1 MEKLIAESNSDIDFV
16 LLWVDGGDPV
26 WRAKKAKFLPG
37 GDPDDTA
44 NGEQRYRDWDLLR
57 YWFRGVETFAPW
69 VRKVFFVTD
78 DQWPDW
84 LDKSAPKLVCTSHR
98 DFIPADCLPTF
109 NSNAIELNLHRI
121 DGLAEHF
128 VYFND
133 DTFLGRPVKPSDF
146 FRNGT
151 PVDTA
156 QMFPHI
162 GQVNRPAD
170 HYILNENA
178 VITRHFGGRRFML
191 QHPSKWFLPWKSG
204 LRASFWHAMFAWLGP
219 CPGFVDP
226 HLPYIL
232 QKTTLREVWEAEP
245 DLLRT
250 TSLRKF
256 RGLEDVSARVFR
268 KWQYAAG
275 RFQPCLPSQF
285 GAYYRLDEKGIGP
298 LCKAIKDKKHRL
310 FCANDV
316 EPLSGTVFD
325 NYRQRLATA
334 FESIL
339 PKPCSFEKPS
349 ADPATTG
356 GGVQ

>member
-1 MEKLIAESNSDIDFV
+1 MSHSIADTPSDIDFV
-16 LLWVDGGDPV
+16 LLWVDGGDPA
-26 WRAKKAKFLPG
+26 WRAKKAKYLPD

-78 DQWPDW
+78 NQKPAW
-84 LDKSAPKLVCTSHR
+84 LDESAPKLVRVDHA
-98 DFIPADCLPTF
+98 DFLPPECLPTF

-121 DGLAEHF
+121 EALSERF

-133 DTFLGRPVKPSDF
+133 DMFLGRPVRPGTF
-146 FRNGT
+146 FRNGV
-151 PVDTA
+151 PVDA
-156 QMFPHI
+156 ARMFPHV

-191 QHPSKWFLPWKSG
+191 RHPAKWFLPWRSG
-204 LRASFWHAMFAWLGP
+204 FGASFWHAMFALLGP

-232 QKTTLREVWEAEP
+232 LKQTMRDVWAAEP
-245 DLLRT
+245 ELLRA

-268 KWQYAAG
+268 KWQYAVG
-275 RFQPCLPSQF
+275 TFVPCLPDRL
-285 GAYYRLDEKGIGP
+285 GAYYRLDSNGIDP
-298 LCKAIKDKKHRL
+298 LCNAIKAKRHNL
-310 FCANDV
+310 LCANDV
-316 EPLSGTVFD
+316 APLPPDVFD
-325 NYRQRLATA
+325 SYRDRLAAA
-334 FESIL
+334 FETIL
-339 PKPCSFEKPS
+339 PTPSSFEKRES
-349 ADPATTG
+349 GTTPMMSPK
-356 GGVQ
+356 